1 MLKLEKFHAWD
12 FTVTE
17 YAAQAVQIG

>member
-1 MLKLEKFHAWD
+1 MVKLEKFHIQD

-17 YAAQAVQIG
+17 YATQAVQIG